1 MSCQE
6 WYTCLFY
13 WRSSKIKHYGKL
25 ITEKY
30 MLTDENIIHIST
42 GVINK
47 QGRWNCLQCHTKEK
61 RHFYNYFST
70 LLDKEVVY
78 CRNCINLGR
87 MDNINEVYITETNAK
102 ISQGIYQ
109 LLFELSAQQHFASIK
124 ILEAVKNF
132 KSILLYAVTG
142 AGKTEM
148 IFEGISYARRKGYNV
163 AVVSPR
169 VDVVIEV
176 SLRIKAAFR
185 DEAIDVLYQG
195 QRQCHNGHFVI
206 ATVHQLY
213 RFKQHFDLVI
223 VDEVDAFPLIMD
235 PTLFDVITHAS
246 KLHHC
251 HIYMTATPPITLLRK
266 MKEDHIVTLPA
277 RFHRQPLPVPQ
288 FKYYKTKFHK
298 TQRFLMKILK
308 KQIES
313 GRYTLVFF
321 NNIPLMKQM
330 YHCYKTEITSMTCVH
345 SEDALRFEKVRGLR
359 KGEYKVMFTTT
370 ILERGFTMANLD
382 VIVLNSHKF
391 ESSALVQIA
400 GRVGRKLEAPSGLVL
415 FLHEGITM
423 NMLKARK
430 EIKKMNTLAYN
441 RGWLDA

>member
-1 MSCQE
+1 MHVF
-6 WYTCLFY
+6 FY
-13 WRSSKIKHYGKL
+13 WRLFEIKHYGKL
-25 ITEKY
+25 IIEKN
-30 MLTDENIIHIST
+30 MLSNEKIRHISL

-47 QGRWNCLQCHTKEK
+47 KGCWYCIQCHTQEK
-61 RHFYNYFST
+61 RHFYKYFST

-87 MDNINEVYITETNAK
+87 MDNINEVYITETNVNM
-102 ISQGIYQ
+102 SQGIYH
-109 LLFELSAQQHFASIK
+109 LPFKLSEQHRFASIK
-124 ILEAVKNF
+124 ILEAVKNLT
-132 KSILLYAVTG
+132 SILLYAVTG

-148 IFEGISYARRKGYNV
+148 IFEGISFARRKGYNV

-213 RFKQHFDLVI
+213 RFKHHFDLII
-223 VDEVDAFPLIMD
+223 VDEVDAFPLSMD
-235 PTLFDVITHAS
+235 PILFDVITHAS
-246 KLHHC
+246 KEHHG
-251 HIYMTATPPITLLRK
+251 HIYMTATPPTKLLRK
-266 MKEDHIVTLPA
+266 MKEGSIITLPA

-288 FKYYKTKFHK
+288 FKYHKIKFHK
-298 TQRFLMKILK
+298 IQRFLMKLLK
-308 KQIES
+308 QQIEAD
-313 GRYTLVFF
+313 RYTLVFF
-321 NNIPLMKQM
+321 NDIQHMKQM
-330 YHCYKTEITSMTCVH
+330 YHCYKTEITSLTYVH
-345 SEDALRFEKVRGLR
+345 SEDVLRFEKVSALR

-382 VIVLNSHKF
+382 VIVLNSHMF

-415 FLHEGITM
+415 YLHEGITM
-423 NMLKARK
+423 DMLKARK
-430 EIKKMNTLAYN
+430 DIKKMNALAHN
-441 RGWLDA
+441 RGWLDG

>member
-1 MSCQE
+1 MHVF
-6 WYTCLFY
+6 FY
-13 WRSSKIKHYGKL
+13 WRLFEIKHYGKL
-25 ITEKY
+25 IIEKN
-30 MLTDENIIHIST
+30 MLSNEKIRHISP

-47 QGRWNCLQCHTKEK
+47 KGCWYCIQCHTQEK
-61 RHFYNYFST
+61 RHFYKYFST
-70 LLDKEVVY
+70 LLDKVVVY

-87 MDNINEVYITETNAK
+87 MDNINEVYITETNVNM
-102 ISQGIYQ
+102 SRGIYH
-109 LLFELSAQQHFASIK
+109 LPFKLSEQQRFASIK
-124 ILEAVKNF
+124 ILEAVKNLT
-132 KSILLYAVTG
+132 SILLYAVTG

-148 IFEGISYARRKGYNV
+148 IFEGISFARRKVYNV

-213 RFKQHFDLVI
+213 RFKHHFDLII
-223 VDEVDAFPLIMD
+223 VDEVDAFPLSMD
-235 PTLFDVITHAS
+235 PILFDVITHAS
-246 KLHHC
+246 KEHHG
-251 HIYMTATPPITLLRK
+251 HIYMTATPPTKLLRK
-266 MKEDHIVTLPA
+266 MKEGSIITLPA

-288 FKYYKTKFHK
+288 FKYHK
-298 TQRFLMKILK
+298 IQRFLMKLLK
-308 KQIES
+308 QQIEAD
-313 GRYTLVFF
+313 RYTLVFF
-321 NNIPLMKQM
+321 NDIQHMKQM
-330 YHCYKTEITSMTCVH
+330 YHCYKIEITSLTYVH
-345 SEDALRFEKVRGLR
+345 SEDVLRFEKVSALR

-382 VIVLNSHKF
+382 VIVLNSHMF

-415 FLHEGITM
+415 YLHEGITM
-423 NMLKARK
+423 DMLKARK
-430 EIKKMNTLAYN
+430 DIKKMNALAHN
-441 RGWLDA
+441 RGWLDG

>member
-1 MSCQE
+1 MLSNE
-6 WYTCLFY
+6 
-13 WRSSKIKHYGKL
+13 KIR
-25 ITEKY
+25 
-30 MLTDENIIHIST
+30 HISP

-47 QGRWNCLQCHTKEK
+47 KGCWYCIQCHTQEK
-61 RHFYNYFST
+61 RHFYKYFST
-70 LLDKEVVY
+70 LLDKVVVY

-87 MDNINEVYITETNAK
+87 MDNINEVYITETNVNM
-102 ISQGIYQ
+102 SRGIYH
-109 LLFELSAQQHFASIK
+109 LPFKLSEQQRFASIK
-124 ILEAVKNF
+124 ILEAVKNLT
-132 KSILLYAVTG
+132 SILLYAVTG

-148 IFEGISYARRKGYNV
+148 IFEGISFARRKVYNV

-213 RFKQHFDLVI
+213 RFKHHFDLII
-223 VDEVDAFPLIMD
+223 VDEVDAFPLSMD
-235 PTLFDVITHAS
+235 PILFDVITHAS
-246 KLHHC
+246 KEHHG
-251 HIYMTATPPITLLRK
+251 HIYMTATPPTKLLRK
-266 MKEDHIVTLPA
+266 MKEGSIITLPA

-288 FKYYKTKFHK
+288 FKYHK
-298 TQRFLMKILK
+298 IQRFLMKLLK
-308 KQIES
+308 QQIEAD
-313 GRYTLVFF
+313 RYTLVFF
-321 NNIPLMKQM
+321 NDIQHMKQM
-330 YHCYKTEITSMTCVH
+330 YHCYKIEITSLTYVH
-345 SEDALRFEKVRGLR
+345 SEDVLRFEKVSALR

-382 VIVLNSHKF
+382 VIVLNSHMF

-415 FLHEGITM
+415 YLHEGITM
-423 NMLKARK
+423 DMLKARK
-430 EIKKMNTLAYN
+430 DIKKMNALAHN
-441 RGWLDA
+441 RGWLDG

>member
-1 MSCQE
+1 MHVF
-6 WYTCLFY
+6 FY

-30 MLTDENIIHIST
+30 MLTDEKIVHIST

-47 QGRWNCLQCHTKEK
+47 QGRWYCIQCHTKE
-61 RHFYNYFST
+61 RHYFYKYFSI

-78 CRNCINLGR
+78 CRNCINLSR
-87 MDNINEVYITETNAK
+87 MDNINEVYITETNAD

-109 LLFELSAQQHFASIK
+109 LPFELSEQQHYASIK
-124 ILEAVKNF
+124 ILEAVKSF

-148 IFEGISYARRKGYNV
+148 IFEGLSFARRKGYNV
-163 AVVSPR
+163 AIVSPR
-169 VDVVIEV
+169 IDVVIEV
-176 SLRIKAAFR
+176 SLRIKAAFK

-213 RFKQHFDLVI
+213 RFKQHFDMVI
-223 VDEVDAFPLIMD
+223 VDEVDAFPLSMD

-246 KLHHC
+246 KQQHC
-251 HIYMTATPPITLLRK
+251 HIYMTATPSTTLLRK
-266 MKEDHIVTLPA
+266 MKGDHIVTLPA

-288 FKYYKTKFHK
+288 FKHYKTKFHK

-308 KQIES
+308 QQIES

-321 NNIPLMKQM
+321 NRIHLMKQM

-382 VIVLNSHKF
+382 VIVLNSHMF

-400 GRVGRKLEAPSGLVL
+400 GRVGRKLEAPTGSVL

-423 NMLKARK
+423 SMLKARK
-430 EIKKMNTLAYN
+430 DIKKMNMLAHSK
-441 RGWLDA
+441 GWLDG